1 MCIRDAVEHMRN
13 LLMSESKW
21 NIFPLNVSSFS
32 ILLTLYC
39 HYAEM
44 IAPRFLRL
52 VADFWKMESITVMES
67 AYAGNAF
74 FNSMAE
80 KVEISAIDSIQR
92 LYDMNTNF
100 SKGNN
105 MEHLRFFPGFCFD
118 VMIIFLGNFD
128 EN

>member
-1 MCIRDAVEHMRN
+1 
-13 LLMSESKW
+13 
-21 NIFPLNVSSFS
+21 
-32 ILLTLYC
+32 
-39 HYAEM
+39 M
-44 IAPRFLRL
+44 IAPQFSRL
-52 VADFWKMESITVMES
+52 VADFWKMESIAVMES